1 MKHSTFVASVAVPF
15 CVGIAAT
22 TCATRSP
29 VAVAAVSRPPDETS
43 NSDPRAALTCVS
55 DLRALTSQMGKD
67 GYWLGG
73 SGYGYGYPMGSSG
86 YGWYGAVGGGNPAAT
101 GYENARPGYE
111 VRTLLAAANILAQ
124 HGQQKACET
133 VVGTTRG
140 IYQLYVANLHRI
152 SVPIVDVPY
161 WQQRQIAA
169 AQPVTGQNKSFRSD
183 ELLGTEVRNPKGEAL
198 GSIEDL
204 LMSPQTGKIA
214 YLVIG
219 RGGVF
224 GIGEKYVPVPWDSF
238 KATPNVDLL
247 VLDASEQAMNEAP
260 QVADGRAMRTNGFE
274 KKIQQI
280 DDYWKIHTSNAGGN

>member
-198 GSIEDL
+198 GSVEDL
-204 LMSPQTGKIA
+204 LMSPQTGKIT

-238 KATPNVDLL
+238 EATPNVDLL

>member
-1 MKHSTFVASVAVPF
+1 M
-15 CVGIAAT
+15 
-22 TCATRSP
+22 
-29 VAVAAVSRPPDETS
+29 
-43 NSDPRAALTCVS
+43 
-55 DLRALTSQMGKD
+55 
-67 GYWLGG
+67 
-73 SGYGYGYPMGSSG
+73 
-86 YGWYGAVGGGNPAAT
+86 
-101 GYENARPGYE
+101 
-111 VRTLLAAANILAQ
+111 
-124 HGQQKACET
+124 
-133 VVGTTRG
+133 
-140 IYQLYVANLHRI
+140 
-152 SVPIVDVPY
+152 PIVDVPY

-238 KATPNVDLL
+238 EATPNVDLL
-247 VLDASEQAMNEAP
+247 VLDASEQTMNGGP

-274 KKIQQI
+274 QKSQKV
-280 DDYWKIHTSNAGGN
+280 DEYWKNHMSNAKGN

>member
-1 MKHSTFVASVAVPF
+1 MKRSTFVASMAVPF

-22 TCATRSP
+22 ACAAQSP
-29 VAVAAVSRPPDETS
+29 VSAAAVSRLPPETS
-43 NSDPRAALTCVS
+43 NSDPRAALICVS

-86 YGWYGAVGGGNPAAT
+86 YGWYGAVGGGNPTAN

-140 IYQLYVANLHRI
+140 IYQLYVADLHRI

-238 KATPNVDLL
+238 EATPNVDLL

-260 QVADGRAMRTNGFE
+260 QVAEGRAMRTTGFGQ
-274 KKIQQI
+274 KSQKI
-280 DDYWKIHTSNAGGN
+280 DDYWKIHTSNAEGN

>member
-1 MKHSTFVASVAVPF
+1 MKRSTFVASMAVPF

-22 TCATRSP
+22 ACATPSTL
-29 VAVAAVSRPPDETS
+29 ALAAVSRAPAETS

-260 QVADGRAMRTNGFE
+260 QVAEGRAMRTTGFGQ
-274 KKIQQI
+274 KSQKI
-280 DDYWKIHTSNAGGN
+280 DDYWKIHTSNAEGN

>member
-1 MKHSTFVASVAVPF
+1 MKRSTFVASMAVPF
-15 CVGIAAT
+15 CVGIAVTA
-22 TCATRSP
+22 CATLSP
-29 VAVAAVSRPPDETS
+29 MAVAAVSRTPDETS
-43 NSDPRAALTCVS
+43 NSDARAALTCVS
-55 DLRALTSQMGKD
+55 DLRALKSQMGKD

-73 SGYGYGYPMGSSG
+73 SGYGYGYPMGNSG
-86 YGWYGAVGGGNPAAT
+86 YGWYGTVGGGNPAAN

-133 VVGTTRG
+133 VVDTTRG
-140 IYQLYVANLHRI
+140 IYQLYVADLHRI

-198 GSIEDL
+198 GSVEDL
-204 LMSPQTGKIA
+204 LMSPQTGKIT

-224 GIGEKYVPVPWDSF
+224 GIGKKYVPVPWDSF
-238 KATPNVDLL
+238 EATPNVDLL
-247 VLDASEQAMNEAP
+247 VLDASEQTMNGAP

-274 KKIQQI
+274 QKSQKV
-280 DDYWKIHTSNAGGN
+280 DEYWKNHMSNAEGN

>member
-1 MKHSTFVASVAVPF
+1 MKRSTFVASMAVPF
-15 CVGIAAT
+15 CVGIAVTA
-22 TCATRSP
+22 CATLSP
-29 VAVAAVSRPPDETS
+29 MAVAAVSRTPDETS
-43 NSDPRAALTCVS
+43 NSDARAALTCVS
-55 DLRALTSQMGKD
+55 DLRALKSQMGKD

-73 SGYGYGYPMGSSG
+73 SGYGYGYPMGNSG
-86 YGWYGAVGGGNPAAT
+86 YGWYGTVGGGNPAAN

-133 VVGTTRG
+133 VVDTTRG
-140 IYQLYVANLHRI
+140 IYQLYVADLHRI

-224 GIGEKYVPVPWDSF
+224 GIGKKYVPVPWDSF
-238 KATPNVDLL
+238 EATPNVDLL
-247 VLDASEQAMNEAP
+247 VLDASEQTMNGAP

-274 KKIQQI
+274 QKSQKV
-280 DDYWKIHTSNAGGN
+280 DEYWKNHMSNAEGN